1 MQLRKALFLAS
12 FLAITGC
19 EPDEDKPIDVTPT
32 DETKAA
38 ISLECA
44 QCRDGAFR
52 IAEGVS
58 GGVIIQASLAKAP
71 TSDVVIVAESSDKTE
86 LTVDPPEATITA
98 ENWKT
103 AKVSFA
109 LTGIEDSLNDGDQ
122 SVRVSFR
129 AKSDDEAYAALE
141 PQTISGIVTDS
152 RKTSQTCI
160 VQCRDPQTLIACP
173 EGAAGAS
180 KDIACPEGC
189 EDGAC
194 IETEKCE
201 ASECADS
208 ETLTYCNPET
218 GIFED
223 INCPYGC
230 EDGACIKK
238 CEASECADSET
249 LTYCDPKTGI
259 FEDINCPYGCKY
271 GACAEKCSESVCADK
286 MTLSV
291 CDAESGIARDRN
303 CEYGCSAGRCL
314 EQGEK
319 PVVVRFMAA
328 NVTSGNHQTY
338 DDGKGIRIIQA
349 FSPDIIL
356 MQEFNYTDGE
366 SALVE
371 KVCGKDCHYTTSPH
385 SIPNAIISK
394 YPIIESGYWQS
405 NLGTSRNWDWAV
417 IDLPGDRDLLA
428 VSVHLHSSNNS
439 KEMSP
444 LKEKIA
450 AKQKEGNY
458 YVVLGGD
465 FNTNARGT
473 VRSSFGSILYVGK
486 ENSAA
491 KDDETMTP
499 PLDKVCDGGEFPV
512 DQQGNSC
519 TSGERDDP
527 YDWVLF
533 DKTLDTYEIPITVGS
548 HTYPNGHIIDSRI
561 YAQLGELDD
570 VPPITEI
577 DSWLCVDSAWCPN
590 NKGTRTNMQHQA
602 VIRDVEL
609 HVK

>member
-19 EPDEDKPIDVTPT
+19 GSDESKSIDVTPS
-32 DETKAA
+32 DETEAA
-38 ISLECA
+38 IALECA
-44 QCRDGAFR
+44 QCQDGAFR

-58 GGVIIQASLAKAP
+58 GGVIIRAGLTKAP
-71 TSDVVIVAESSDKTE
+71 AADVVIVAESSDETE

-98 ENWKT
+98 KNWKT

-109 LTGIEDSLNDGDQ
+109 LTGIEDNIKDGDQ
-122 SVRVSFR
+122 TVRVSFR
-129 AKSDDEAYAALE
+129 AKSDDAAYAALE
-141 PQTISGIVTDS
+141 PKTMSGIVTDS
-152 RKTSQTCI
+152 EKTAQTCI

-173 EGAAGAS
+173 DGESGAS
-180 KDIACPEGC
+180 QDIDCP
-189 EDGAC
+189 
-194 IETEKCE
+194 
-201 ASECADS
+201 
-208 ETLTYCNPET
+208 N
-218 GIFED
+218 
-223 INCPYGC
+223 
-230 EDGACIKK
+230 
-238 CEASECADSET
+238 
-249 LTYCDPKTGI
+249 
-259 FEDINCPYGCKY
+259 GCKN
-271 GACAEKCSESVCADK
+271 GACAEKCTQSVCADE
-286 MTLSV
+286 MTLSA
-291 CDAESGIARDRN
+291 CDANTGIAQEVR
-303 CEYGCSAGRCL
+303 CEYGCSAGQCRD
-314 EQGEK
+314 EGETTIK
-319 PVVVRFMAA
+319 IRFMAA
-328 NVTSGNHQTY
+328 NVTSSNYQTY

-356 MQEFNYTDGE
+356 MQEFNYSDGE

-371 KVCGKDCHYTTSPH
+371 KVCGKDCDYSTSSH
-385 SIPNAIISK
+385 SIPNAILSK
-394 YPIIESGYWQS
+394 YPILESGYWAS
-405 NLGTSRNWDWAV
+405 NLGSSRNWDWAV
-417 IDLPGDRDLLA
+417 IDIPGDRDLLA
-428 VSVHLHSSNNS
+428 VSVHLHSENNS

-465 FNTNARGT
+465 FNTKTRNA
-473 VRSSFGSILYVGK
+473 VRSNFGSILYVGK

-491 KDDETMTP
+491 KDDKTTTP

-533 DKTLDTYEIPITVGS
+533 DKTLDAYEVPIAVGS
-548 HTYPNGHIIDSRI
+548 HTYPDGHIIDSRI

-570 VPPITEI
+570 VPPITEE
-577 DSWLCVDSAWCPN
+577 DSWLCVETAWCPN

-609 HVK
+609 PVK